1 MCSGIK
7 ISLRDTISVALETNG
22 KGYLGFIVELP
33 GAFIRGMIEHEALAK
48 VQKEVDVYLK
58 WLGMKSQ
65 CDYKIKTVQR
75 HESEAAVEDGDT
87 AILLQADK
95 GEVGK
100 EVFRELVDL
109 ARYSGQT
116 FVKLYE
122 NAQHKEW
129 VDESRIRKTFYG
141 DNPATI
147 QRIFEH
153 VKNCQYY
160 YLSAIGVMEEPEEDF
175 TLLREFALK
184 KLKALFSEYNNLQIF
199 EEDGE
204 LWTLKKVLRRFI
216 WHDRIH
222 AKAITRILEKQRQ
235 MGIIKGYDDPFHFM
249 ARTHG

>member
-1 MCSGIK
+1 MFSGIK
-7 ISLRDTISVALETNG
+7 INLRDTISVALETNG

-33 GAFIRGMIEHEALAK
+33 GAFIRGMIEHQALAK

-58 WLGMKSQ
+58 WLGTKSQ

-75 HESEAAVEDGDT
+75 HESEAVVEDGDT

-100 EVFRELVDL
+100 EEFRELVDL

-116 FVKLYE
+116 FVQLYE
-122 NAQHKEW
+122 NTQHKEW

-160 YLSAIGVMEEPEEDF
+160 YLSAIGITEEPEEDF

-199 EEDGE
+199 EEEGE

-222 AKAITRILEKQRQ
+222 AKAIARILARQRQ
-235 MGIIKGYDDPFHFM
+235 LGVIDTYNDPFWFLE
-249 ARTHG
+249 AYSG